1 MIKFENIQNK
11 LVEAI
16 KQSGMSQSEI
26 ARKIGVK
33 RQQVSCYYLCQ
44 KMPSIETFAK
54 LCAVLDLDSNELLCV
69 EDFFKEN

>member
-26 ARKIGVK
+26 ARKTSVK
-33 RQQVSCYYLCQ
+33 RQQISCYALRK
-44 KMPSIETFAK
+44 KMPSIETLAK
-54 LCAVLDLDSNELLCV
+54 LCAVLDLDANELLCV
-69 EDFFKEN
+69 EDFYKED